1 MAMNS
6 MKKLMKNW
14 IPFIITVVL
23 LAVVINKFLFFEIF
37 VPSASM
43 YPTIKPND
51 RILTT
56 RIYINKNIHH
66 GDILVFYSDEFH
78 ETMVKRVIGLPEDS
92 VDIKE
97 NGTVLI
103 NGQKLNE
110 PYVKYPDHRTGKFK
124 VPKGEYLFMGDFR
137 EHSLDSRSWKDIYI
151 SEKNIKGKAVFI
163 LFPFNRAS
171 ILK

>member
-1 MAMNS
+1 MNLV
-6 MKKLMKNW
+6 KKSLKNW
-14 IPFIITVVL
+14 IPFIVTVVIM
-23 LAVVINKFLFFEIF
+23 AFVINKFLFFEIL
-37 VPSASM
+37 VPSGSM

-51 RILTT
+51 RIITT
-56 RIYINKNIHH
+56 RIHNVNKIKR
-66 GDILVFYSDEFH
+66 GEILVFYSNEFH
-78 ETMVKRVIGLPEDS
+78 ETMVKRVIGLPNDS
-92 VDIKE
+92 VEIKE
-97 NGTVLI
+97 NGSVFI

-137 EHSLDSRSWKDIYI
+137 EHSLDSRSWKNPYI

-163 LFPFNRAS
+163 LFPFNRET